1 MIEVDDFLKP
11 LSSAPQP
18 PAHLLLNQ
26 PTDSNSSSTTST
38 TNTEEIVNNHSYQ
51 LQQVSNNKKQ
61 KRVELRKKDR
71 LKELQQF
78 YYGYAITKHNR
89 HLGLVR
95 RRLGRG
101 GRYAMSKL
109 SRKSLYL
116 IILISIFIYFF

>member
-1 MIEVDDFLKP
+1 
-11 LSSAPQP
+11 
-18 PAHLLLNQ
+18 LLLSQ
-26 PTDSNSSSTTST
+26 STDTNSSSTTI
-38 TNTEEIVNNHSYQ
+38 TEEIVNNHSYQ
-51 LQQVSNNKKQ
+51 LQQQASSNKKQ

-101 GRYAMSKL
+101 GR
-109 SRKSLYL
+109 
-116 IILISIFIYFF
+116 